1 MFADCFGFG
10 DVFTDTQ
17 DVPVAKPSLTY
28 AQIKSLCFNDDEI
41 QTRRKA
47 YKFLRSALTSEVDR
61 GILLRAH
68 SPTEAWTDLQTWHNP
83 KSIAA
88 PQAFHGRFQTYSM
101 KPGQNP
107 LISFTDLEEMAAQLA
122 QQEFSMALNQA
133 LIRDRK
139 ADLLQRTATGPGANP
154 PGDPFKV

>member
-1 MFADCFGFG
+1 MFADCFRFD
-10 DVFTDTQ
+10 DVFANTREVLIANQ
-17 DVPVAKPSLTY
+17 SVTY
-28 AQIKSLCFNDDEI
+28 ANIKSLSFTDDEI
-41 QTRRKA
+41 ETHQKA
-47 YKFLRSALTSEVDR
+47 YHFLRSALTSEVDR

-122 QQEFSMALNQA
+122 QQEFSICL
-133 LIRDRK
+133 LYTSPSPRD
-139 ADLLQRTATGPGANP
+139 A
-154 PGDPFKV
+154 